1 MSTKLASHL
10 FVSECD
16 GHLYDTRIVN
26 WHNLPPLRENYCHTH
41 QEIKSVEDL
50 KATIRGGAY
59 AWPGGYPMA
68 IFLSDGGCISFKTAR
83 EEFRYLVEALRDY
96 RTNKHES
103 SGWRP
108 IGCDILWE
116 GTEYDSHTGEQ
127 LETAYGELE
136 EIECDE

>member
-1 MSTKLASHL
+1 MVICTIRGLSIGIIYPRCVK
-10 FVSECD
+10 
-16 GHLYDTRIVN
+16 
-26 WHNLPPLRENYCHTH
+26 NYCHTYG
-41 QEIKSVEDL
+41 EIASVADL
-50 KATIRGGAY
+50 KATIRAGAY

-68 IFLSDGGCISFKTAR
+68 IFLSDGGLLSFKTAR
-83 EEFRYLVEALRDY
+83 EEFKYLVDALRDY
-96 RTNKHES
+96 RTDKHES

-127 LETAYGELE
+127 LETAYGEPE